1 MLDVKI
7 INGTLYDGSGGPPRR
22 ADVGLRGEHIVDVG
36 DLSRAEARETLDA
49 EGRFVCPGF
58 IDAHSHSDTYL
69 LIEPAADSKL
79 FQGITTEVVGN
90 CGASAAPLHDPYRL
104 PSDWLDKTYP
114 RAWHSVAEY
123 RRLLEEIV
131 PAPNVVLLIGHNTL
145 RAGAMGYD
153 PRPASGPELATM
165 KQRLEQA
172 LDEGGAGFSTGLA
185 YAPGMFAPPEEVV
198 ELARVTADAG
208 KIYTS
213 HMRSESARLLEAI
226 DETLEVGRR
235 TGVRVQVSHLKTAG
249 KENWGLL
256 DGALERIERARE
268 SGVEAAADRYPYTAS
283 CTDLDILFPDWAAG
297 GGREA
302 VLARVRDPDTRRRL
316 REDILRERADD
327 YWERV
332 RVGSTSHPDN
342 LRFKGMPLL
351 EVATALG
358 LHPVDA
364 VLHLTDTDNLMTS
377 AFFFTMNE
385 ANMWKI
391 LSRPY
396 VMFGSDAS
404 LRAPH
409 GPLSHDHPH
418 PRAYASLTHLLRAA
432 LDGRTVPFAEAVRKC
447 TSLTAEQFRLKGRGR
462 VAPGMSADL
471 VVLNPTALRGHADYG
486 NPHRLSEGIDQ
497 VFVNGVSTLAAGA
510 LTGRRAGRL
519 LA

>member
-1 MLDVKI
+1 MYDWKL
-7 INGTLYDGSGGPPRR
+7 INATVYDGGGGPPCRTDVAIAGER
-22 ADVGLRGEHIVDVG
+22 IADVGELAQ
-36 DLSRAEARETLDA
+36 AEARQTLDMR
-49 EGRFVCPGF
+49 GQSLCPGF

-79 FQGITTEVVGN
+79 FQGITTEIVGN
-90 CGASAAPLHDPYRL
+90 CGASAAPLHPPYKL

-114 RAWHSVAEY
+114 RAWQSVAEY
-123 RRLLEEIV
+123 RRLLEDLT

-153 PRPASGPELATM
+153 ARSATAEELTLM
-165 KQRLEQA
+165 RRRLEQA

-185 YAPGMFAPPEEVV
+185 YSPGLFAPPAEVV
-198 ELARVTADAG
+198 ALAGVAASAG

-226 DETLEVGRR
+226 DETIAVGRG
-235 TGVRVQVSHLKTAG
+235 TGGRVQVSHLKTAG

-256 DGALERIERARE
+256 DDALERIEQARAG
-268 SGVEAAADRYPYTAS
+268 GVEVAADRYPYTAS
-283 CTDLDILFPDWAAG
+283 CTDLDILFPDWAAA
-297 GGREA
+297 GGRAA
-302 VLARVRDPDTRRRL
+302 VLERLRDPATRRRI
-316 REDILRERADD
+316 REAILAERADD

-332 RVGSTSHPDN
+332 RIGSTHHPDN
-342 LRFKGMPLL
+342 RRFKGAPLMD
-351 EVATALG
+351 VAAALD

-364 VLHLTDTDNLMTS
+364 VLHLTDTDDLMTS
-377 AFFFTMNE
+377 AFFFTMSE

-391 LSRPY
+391 LARPY

-418 PRAYASLTHLLRAA
+418 PRAYASLTRLLRAA
-432 LDGRTVPFAEAVRKC
+432 LDGQTLPFEEIVRKC
-447 TSLTAEQFRLKGRGR
+447 TTLPAEQFRLRGRGR
-462 VAPGMSADL
+462 IAPGMQADL
-471 VVLNPTALRGHADYG
+471 VALDPAGLRAHSDYG
-486 NPHRLSEGIDQ
+486 DPHRLSEGITH
-497 VFVNGVSTLAAGA
+497 VFVNGIHTLAHGA
-510 LTGRRAGRL
+510 LTGQRGGRL